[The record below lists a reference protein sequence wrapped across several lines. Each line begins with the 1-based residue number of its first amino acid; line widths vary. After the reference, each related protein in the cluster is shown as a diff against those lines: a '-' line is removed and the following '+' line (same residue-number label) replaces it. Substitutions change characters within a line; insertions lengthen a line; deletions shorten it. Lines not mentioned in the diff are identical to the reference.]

1 MSESKSAGVGEVG
14 IDEFARTTATLKD
27 AVGRVVV
34 GQVAVVEEVLMC
46 LFAGGHALLEGAP
59 GLGKTL
65 LVRTLAE
72 AMELRFSRIQFTPDL
87 MPGDI
92 VGTNVVVEDERGRKR
107 FELSRGPI
115 FGQLV
120 LADEINRATP
130 KTQSALLEAMAEK

>member
-65 LVRTLAE
+65 L
-72 AMELRFSRIQFTPDL
+72 
-87 MPGDI
+87 
-92 VGTNVVVEDERGRKR
+92 
-107 FELSRGPI
+107 
-115 FGQLV
+115 
-120 LADEINRATP
+120 
-130 KTQSALLEAMAEK
+130 